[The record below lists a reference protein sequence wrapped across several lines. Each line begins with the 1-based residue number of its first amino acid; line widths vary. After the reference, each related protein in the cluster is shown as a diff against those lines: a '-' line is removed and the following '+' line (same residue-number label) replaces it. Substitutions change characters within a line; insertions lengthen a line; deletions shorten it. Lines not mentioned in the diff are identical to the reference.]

1 MSLSAS
7 FGDGR
12 LRMGRWSKPRWEVKQ
27 PALTRPIG
35 EKKGVK
41 RHLLTDGNG
50 VPLSLVVTGA
60 NTNDSLRLA
69 QLVDEIVVERPW
81 PRKGQ
86 PQTLCADKGYDC
98 KHCRAELAESGYRDG
113 IKSRKDER
121 REKIENPAY
130 RARRW
135 VVERTHSWFNRWRKL
150 IIRYERKERNYFAL
164 LSIAAGVMALRAANV
179 LG

>member
-1 MSLSAS
+1 
-7 FGDGR
+7 
-12 LRMGRWSKPRWEVKQ
+12 MGQWSKPLWAVKR
-27 PALTRPIG
+27 PAPTRPIG

-60 NTNDSLRLA
+60 NINDSLRLA
-69 QLVDEIVVERPW
+69 QLLDGIVAERPA
-81 PRKGQ
+81 PRHGH
-86 PQTLCADKGYDC
+86 PQTLCGDKGYDC
-98 KHCRAELAESGYRDG
+98 EHCRAELADRGYRDG

-121 REKIENPAY
+121 REKIENPGY

-150 IIRYERKERNYFAL
+150 VIRYERKESNYFAL
-164 LSIAAGVMALRAANV
+164 LCIAAGIMAMRAADV